1 MKISNTSKS
10 LIFSVLVTSLCILL
24 NIATQDVSATTNT
37 KFDLNSNDTLS
48 TTAQLTN
55 STDSISV
62 TNANN
67 ANQMDDLSSKTPLGN
82 SIIHTQYL
90 NVTKASIRESGED
103 YFSTKSI
110 AGSLIN
116 TSDKTIEDIQV
127 YAALFDEANNLY
139 AVSSGSLD
147 YSSLKPNED
156 SPFKIDVYSS
166 DKPQL
171 DHFMLLVSGSPVQ
184 TGN

>member
-1 MKISNTSKS
+1 MKTSKTSKS
-10 LIFSVLVTSLCILL
+10 LIFSLLITALYVVLST
-24 NIATQDVSATTNT
+24 ATQNVSATTNST
-37 KFDLNSNDTLS
+37 SDLNSSDTLS
-48 TTAQLTN
+48 ATTQLTN
-55 STDSISV
+55 NTDSTSG

-67 ANQMDDLSSKTPLGN
+67 ANQMDDLSSTTPLGN

-90 NVTKASIRESGED
+90 NVTKASIRESGDD

-116 TSDKTIEDIQV
+116 NSDKTMEDIQV
-127 YAALFDEANNLY
+127 YAALFDKANNLY

-147 YSSLKPNED
+147 YSTLKPNED

-171 DHFMLLVSGSPVQ
+171 DHFMLLVSGAPVQ

>member
-1 MKISNTSKS
+1 MKTSKTSKS
-10 LIFSVLVTSLCILL
+10 LIFSLLITTMCVVLST
-24 NIATQDVSATTNT
+24 ATQNVSATTNST
-37 KFDLNSNDTLS
+37 SDLNSNNTLS
-48 TTAQLTN
+48 TTAQLSN
-55 STDSISV
+55 NTDSTSG
-62 TNANN
+62 TNVNN

-116 TSDKTIEDIQV
+116 NSDKTIEDIQV
-127 YAALFDEANNLY
+127 YAALFDNSNNLY

-147 YSSLKPNED
+147 YSSLKPNE
-156 SPFKIDVYSS
+156 
-166 DKPQL
+166 
-171 DHFMLLVSGSPVQ
+171 
-184 TGN
+184 